1 MLLGFC
7 QTDYLDVAYGTSTLG
22 EDGSFCCATASLLSF
37 FGYDT
42 DPVEI
47 ARLVEQDYWDNTK
60 GTTPRAVEAIGDT
73 CPDIEFERYTYGST
87 GSFKNAVFL
96 LMDIE
101 GTKYRYYVMR
111 CMQSIALFYDPK
123 FGTNYFLNR
132 YEVIRTLLKAVGA
145 WLVYEI

>member
-7 QTDYLDVAYGTSTLG
+7 QVDYLDVAYGTSTLG
-22 EDGSFCCATASLLSF
+22 EDGSFCCSMATILAF

-47 ARLVEQDYWDNTK
+47 AGLVEQDYWDDTK
-60 GTTPRAVEAIGDT
+60 GTTPRAVDAVSKI

-87 GSFKNAVFL
+87 GNLKNAVFI
-96 LMDIE
+96 LMDTE
-101 GTKYRYYVMR
+101 GTKYRYYVLR
-111 CMQSIALFYDPK
+111 CMQSIALLYDSK
-123 FGTNYFLNR
+123 SGANYFLNR
-132 YEVIRTLLKAVGA
+132 YEVIRVMLKAVGV